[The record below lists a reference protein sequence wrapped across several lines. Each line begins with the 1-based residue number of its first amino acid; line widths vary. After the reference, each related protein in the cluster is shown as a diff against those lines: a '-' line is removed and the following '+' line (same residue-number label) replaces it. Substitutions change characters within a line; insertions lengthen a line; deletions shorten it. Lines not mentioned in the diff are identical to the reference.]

1 MPRIDSHQGF
11 VFASM
16 AADGPSLAEHLG
28 EAAAELD
35 RLARLSPE
43 GKVELTAGWLK
54 HRTRANWKLL
64 AENETDGYHRFLVAL
79 PIPHGVGVTAPAG
92 QELDL
97 RQIEQFVYREARYA
111 DEHDYDAWEALW
123 TDDAIYW
130 VPAGG
135 DPTEPGAQMS
145 VIYDNWSRIA
155 TRLNQL
161 RTGQRHAQSPPSGL
175 RRVTSN
181 IEVLDRDGSDTIVG
195 ANFVLAE
202 SRERGVE
209 TWAGRITYRPRT
221 VDGGL
226 RLAGKQILLVNR
238 DRPLPTLAFL
248 I

>member
-1 MPRIDSHQGF
+1 
-11 VFASM
+11 
-16 AADGPSLAEHLG
+16 
-28 EAAAELD
+28 
-35 RLARLSPE
+35 
-43 GKVELTAGWLK
+43 
-54 HRTRANWKLL
+54 
-64 AENETDGYHRFLVAL
+64 
-79 PIPHGVGVTAPAG
+79 VTAPAG

-135 DPTEPGAQMS
+135 DLAEPGGQMS
-145 VIYDNWSRIA
+145 VIYDNRSRIA

-161 RTGQRHAQSPPSGL
+161 RTGKRYSQSPPSSL
-175 RRVTSN
+175 RRVISN
-181 IEVLDRDGSDTIVG
+181 IEVLDREGSDTIVA

-209 TWAGRITYRPRT
+209 TWAGRITYRLRT
-221 VDGGL
+221 VGGEL
-226 RLAGKQILLVNR
+226 RLAGKQVLLVNR